1 MEIWQTLQQ
10 WDILNIPASR
20 WFLAFISLAIT
31 IAIQRYLIKGFHHI
45 THAITARTETP
56 LDDLLLTAAEKPA
69 SWLILIIGLMFS
81 MHILNPPS
89 ETFPLVDIADKIA
102 RLAVIVLASW
112 FTWRLIDGFSAYFS
126 ARAAHTQTALD
137 DQLVPFMSKTL
148 KIFLVFT
155 LILVFAQN
163 MGYSISGLIASLGIG
178 GLAVAMAAKDT
189 IANIFGSVMILIDR
203 PFTVGDWIKTNE
215 FEGVVEEVGFRSTR
229 IRTFAKTLVNV
240 PNSQLANMVIDNI
253 DAMPKRR
260 VKMRIGITYHTTPE
274 KMQQAITAIEKIL
287 KNHVGVDQVFSL
299 VKFDAFE
306 DSSLSIFLYY
316 FTKSTHWDEY
326 LQVRQEINLEIMQA
340 LEKLKLEFAFPSRSL
355 YLHDMDK
362 KSIKKL

>member
-1 MEIWQTLQQ
+1 L
-10 WDILNIPASR
+10 
-20 WFLAFISLAIT
+20 
-31 IAIQRYLIKGFHHI
+31 G
-45 THAITARTETP
+45 
-56 LDDLLLTAAEKPA
+56 
-69 SWLILIIGLMFS
+69 
-81 MHILNPPS
+81 
-89 ETFPLVDIADKIA
+89 
-102 RLAVIVLASW
+102 SW
-112 FTWRLIDGFSAYFS
+112 FVWRLIDGFSAYFS

-137 DQLVPFMSKTL
+137 DQLVPFISKTL
-148 KIFLVFT
+148 KIFLIFT
-155 LILVFAQN
+155 LVLVLAQN

-178 GLAVAMAAKDT
+178 GLAIAMAAKDT
-189 IANIFGSVMILIDR
+189 IANIFGSIMILVDR

-215 FEGVVEEVGFRSTR
+215 FEGVVEEVGFRS
-229 IRTFAKTLVNV
+229 LVNV

-260 VKMRIGITYHTTPE
+260 VKMRIGITYDTTPE
-274 KMQQAITAIEKIL
+274 KMQLAIAAIEKIL

-340 LEKLKLEFAFPSRSL
+340 LEKLKLEFAFPRKPNDYTL
-355 YLHDMDK
+355 YRM
-362 KSIKKL
+362 SISVLGLID